1 MKCCICGKE
10 IEGYGNNPEPIKSKG
25 VCCDSCN
32 EKFVIPSRLFAL
44 GRAAVLLTENEMQ
57 YITPKNGTFT
67 LEELQEMV
75 GGFIEFAPSTNEDL
89 RVIVNEEGLIKKL
102 YKNKIATQ
110 FLRKTYYGNVVICP
124 KELLE

>member
-32 EKFVIPSRLFAL
+32 VKFVIPSRLFAF
-44 GRAAVLLTENEMQ
+44 GRVAILLTENEMQ
-57 YITPKNGTFT
+57 YIAPKNKTFT
-67 LEELQEMV
+67 LKELQEMV
-75 GGFIEFAPSTNEDL
+75 GGFIEFAPTTSENL
-89 RVIVNEEGLIKKL
+89 CVIVNEEGVIRKL
-102 YKNKIATQ
+102 YKNKIAKM
-110 FLRKTYYGNVVICP
+110 FLGETYYGDVVICP